1 MGHEQTGSEAAFT
14 GNAKA
19 VKLFRRALG
28 RWFAKAGRKLPWR
41 ETRDPY
47 AILVSESMLQ
57 QTQVATVL
65 PFYERWMRRFPDVRA
80 LAAAEEIDVLTIWQG
95 LGYYARARNL
105 HRAAQRIVELH
116 GGDFPETVDEIRA
129 LPGVGRYTAGAIAAF
144 AFNLPEPLVDANI
157 ARVLSRVMDL
167 RIPVDSRAGEEA
179 LWRFAAALQP
189 PKNGRLFNA
198 ALMELGALVCL
209 PREPRCV
216 ECVIRHSCQTSTPAE
231 LPLKKPRRKAVR
243 IDEQCEFITASGRV
257 LLRQERGLRW
267 RGLWK
272 LPPVTG
278 TASPANPALE
288 FRYPFTHHVVA
299 LHVYRARRRRM
310 ADDEA
315 WFPADAP
322 PPMPAPHA
330 RALKALTLPRL
341 TPRQRPPTLQRGRAT
356 GVNPADHSR
365 RNDLISPARTQS

>member
-14 GNAKA
+14 GDANA

-47 AILVSESMLQ
+47 AILVCEAMLQ

-65 PFYERWMRRFPDVRA
+65 PFYKRWMRRFPDVA
-80 LAAAEEIDVLTIWQG
+80 TLAAAKEADVLTIWQG

-105 HRAAQRIVELH
+105 LRAAQRIVELH
-116 GGDFPETVDEIRA
+116 GGHFPEALDEIRA

-144 AFNLPEPLVDANI
+144 AFDRPEPLVDANI
-157 ARVLSRVMDL
+157 ARVLSRVMDMRL
-167 RIPVDSRAGEEA
+167 SVDSRAGEER
-179 LWRFAAALQP
+179 LWRFAAALQSP
-189 PKNGRLFNA
+189 EDGRLFNS

-209 PREPRCV
+209 PREPRCT
-216 ECVIRHSCQTSTPAE
+216 ECAIRRFCQTSTPAE

-243 IDEQCEFITASGRV
+243 IDEHCEFITASGRV
-257 LLRQERGLRW
+257 LLRQERGSRW

-272 LPPVTG
+272 LPPAYHS
-278 TASPANPALE
+278 TATAGPALE
-288 FRYPFTHHVVA
+288 LRYPFTHHVVT
-299 LHVYRARRRRM
+299 LCVHRAGRRRS
-310 ADDEA
+310 AANEA
-315 WFPADAP
+315 WFPVDAL

-330 RALKALTLPRL
+330 CALKALTLRRL
-341 TPRQRPPTLQRGRAT
+341 TPRQGSPTLQAG
-356 GVNPADHSR
+356 
-365 RNDLISPARTQS
+365 